1 MFRKKSGA
9 RITSLA
15 LVLAMMLGLFTSGGG
30 MIQAQGTADNDN
42 PLVSVKLSAED
53 MAVPLDGVTQL
64 QVTGRLKDGSEI
76 DLRHDAKTTIAYSAP
91 IDMFTI
97 GDDGLARAG
106 TQDVG
111 EVQIGVEVV
120 RDGIRLTDTLK
131 LTIKPEPA
139 RPFLRDYTGTLTMK
153 LYLGDNGKIE
163 LTLDEALEAIKK
175 MDHMT
180 RSMPKIIYL
189 VGWQHDG
196 HDSKYPDWNVV
207 NPKLKRPGDATALDS
222 LKWFMDEAEK
232 YNTTI
237 SFHINM
243 TDAYQD
249 SPQWEEFINKDLIR
263 KEENGELIKGGHW
276 VSGQSYK
283 INLTRAWEAGVFQRN
298 IDDLLAK
305 IPQLLRGKTIHI
317 DAFVTSPVE
326 WAPSV
331 GNADPYHKTT
341 YRQESETQK
350 KIMRYWRDKGMD
362 VTSEYFHGYRGDPL
376 FGLQPMAWWAD
387 WRSIDSQMKL
397 PAALAVGGKGGNE
410 LFGTSMHGEE
420 IVKKDK
426 VRLTGFLQEFSA
438 TTLLWQYLNQFERLS
453 YNEPTSTVQFSDGVT
468 SSKQSGKRVVKHGDV
483 TIADGTDMFVP
494 ALWRKD
500 KPEIIAFSQD
510 GYKDRSWKLPAGWA
524 GVQAVDVFEIG
535 MGLPRLIERGLPT
548 AGDTVTLSI
557 APGSAVSITPANQE
571 PLDPIQTI
579 AAGLKSVPAP
589 AKNMT
594 RLTLPQVPEGYEI
607 ELLESKRP
615 DVIDHTG
622 HISPTSQEEEV
633 LLIFQVKRKAD
644 GVSTH
649 TAAIPV
655 IVPPG
660 SVVNINDVYDAKNA
674 VLTGNAVLR
683 SNGAFMTG
691 SVVGF
696 VGGPVGNNNTVT
708 FQQVNVPGDGLY
720 ELQLE
725 YATAVPRSVFV
736 RANEEQGIEVLL
748 TGTDWNKAQLKTIQV
763 VLKKGMNTITL
774 YNPTEYA
781 PDMGSIIVK
790 SITPNSIA
798 DWITSIQLPGKNDKY
813 VTLPSV
819 PQGFTVSIKSSDNE
833 TVIKPDGRI
842 VRPAADQIVYLIL
855 QVTRNYDGVTAETAA
870 IPVVI
875 AGEPQII
882 SVATVVVNTEVGK
895 APVLPTVVTAT
906 YSDMTVEKISV
917 VWDAIEAEQYAK
929 AGTFTVMG
937 KVAGTNLQAVA
948 MVNVTESPIQTPY
961 ITSLSP
967 VIVETEVGT
976 PLVLPTVVTATY
988 SDLTVAY
995 ISVVWDAI
1003 GAEQYAKA
1011 GIFTVTGSVAGTDL
1025 QAIATVH
1032 VKESPVQTP
1041 YITSLSP
1048 IAVDTE
1054 VGTPP
1059 AMPSVVTAT
1068 YSDLSTMPV
1077 SVAWDQIDASLY
1089 SKAGSFIVKGTV
1101 EGASMKAEAM
1111 VTVKADQ
1118 GSGNGTD
1125 NGSGGGSSS
1134 SSTSTTVPPQ
1144 TKEPKKP
1151 QPNREQEAPK
1161 LMELTY
1167 VPTTEQMQHPHYLS
1181 VVRVN
1186 EDGSTMPVVFS
1197 AYDPSALKMK
1207 FLGYVDEN
1215 YKVVYKEVK
1224 FTDLQKHVWAKEAI
1238 EALTSRGVLDGVS
1251 LYRFVPEQAI
1261 TRAEL
1266 VVMLVRMLGLTAEAD
1281 SNFADVNPSAS
1292 YYYDIAIAKKAG
1304 LIQGVT
1310 DKEFQPEAK
1319 VTREQWMTIIERALR
1334 QMKVINESENEDAL
1348 NTFTDREQIADYA
1361 LRSAAALVK
1370 LKLIVGANQQLL
1382 PKKTTSRA
1390 EAALVLYRIIP
1401 LVLQK

>member
-15 LVLAMMLGLFTSGGG
+15 LALAMLLGLFTNGGT
-30 MIQAQGTADNDN
+30 IQAQGAADNDN
-42 PLVSVKLSAED
+42 PLVSVKLSADED
-53 MAVPLDGVTQL
+53 ALPLDGVTQL
-64 QVTGRLKDGSEI
+64 QVTGWLKDGSKI
-76 DLRHDAKTTIAYSAP
+76 DLRHDPKATLAYSAP

-111 EVQIGVEVV
+111 EVEIGVEVV
-120 RDGIRLTDTLK
+120 REGIRLTDTFK
-131 LTIKPEPA
+131 VTIKPEPA
-139 RPFLRDYTGTLTMK
+139 RPFLRDYTGILTMK

-175 MDHMT
+175 MDHLT
-180 RSMPKIIYL
+180 RGMPKIIYL

-207 NPKLKRPGDATALDS
+207 NPKLKLPGEATALDS

-249 SPQWEEFINKDLIR
+249 SPQWEEFVNKDLIR

-305 IPQLLRGKTIHI
+305 IPELLRGKTIHI

-397 PAALAVGGKGGNE
+397 PAAVAVGGKGGNE
-410 LFGTSMHGEE
+410 LFGTSMHGED

-426 VRLTGFLQEFSA
+426 VRLTGFLQEFST

-453 YNEPTSTVQFSDGVT
+453 YNGSTSTVQFSDGVT

-510 GYKDRSWKLPAGWA
+510 GYKDRSWKLPDGWA
-524 GVQAVDVFEIG
+524 SVQAVDVFEIG
-535 MGLPRLIERGLPT
+535 LGLPRLIERGLPT
-548 AGDTVTLSI
+548 AGGAVTLSL
-557 APGSAVSITPANQE
+557 AAGTTVFLAPANQE

-589 AKNMT
+589 AKNAT

-615 DVIDHTG
+615 DIIDHTSL
-622 HISPTSQEEEV
+622 ISPTSQEEEV
-633 LLIFQVKRKAD
+633 LLIFQVKRKVD

-655 IVPPG
+655 IVPAG
-660 SVVNINDVYDAKNA
+660 SIVNINDVYDAKNA

-691 SVVGF
+691 SVIGF
-696 VGGPVGNNNTVT
+696 VGGSAGNNNTVT

-720 ELQLE
+720 ELQVE

-736 RANEEQGIEVLL
+736 RANGEQGIEVLL
-748 TGTDWNKAQLKTIQV
+748 TGTDWNTARLKFVQI
-763 VLKKGMNTITL
+763 VLKKGSNTITL

-790 SITPNSIA
+790 SITPHVIA
-798 DWITSIQLPGKNDKY
+798 DRITSIQQPGKNDKY

-819 PQGFTVSIKSSDNE
+819 PQGFTVSIKSSDNV
-833 TVIKPDGRI
+833 TVIQPDGMI
-842 VRPAADQIVYLIL
+842 VRPPADQIVRLIL
-855 QVTRNYDGVTAETAA
+855 QVTRDYDGVSAETVP
-870 IPVVI
+870 ISVLV
-875 AGEPQII
+875 AGEPQMIGI
-882 SVATVVVNTEVGK
+882 VPVVV
-895 APVLPTVVTAT
+895 
-906 YSDMTVEKISV
+906 D
-917 VWDAIEAEQYAK
+917 
-929 AGTFTVMG
+929 
-937 KVAGTNLQAVA
+937 
-948 MVNVTESPIQTPY
+948 
-961 ITSLSP
+961 
-967 VIVETEVGT
+967 TEVGT
-976 PLVLPTVVTATY
+976 PPVLPTVVTATY
-988 SDLTVAY
+988 SDLTVAE
-995 ISVVWDAI
+995 ISVVWDRI
-1003 GAEQYAKA
+1003 DAEQYAKA
-1011 GIFTVTGSVAGTDL
+1011 GTFTVTGSVAGTDL

-1032 VKESPVQTP
+1032 VKESPAQTP
-1041 YITSLSP
+1041 YITSLLP
-1048 IAVDTE
+1048 VFVETV

-1068 YSDLSTMPV
+1068 YSNLSTVQV
-1077 SVAWDQIDASLY
+1077 SVVWDQIDASLY
-1089 SKAGSFIVKGTV
+1089 SKVGSFTVKGAV
-1101 EGASMKAEAM
+1101 EGTLLKAEAN
-1111 VTVKADQ
+1111 VTVKTDQ
-1118 GSGNGTD
+1118 GSGNG
-1125 NGSGGGSSS
+1125 NGSGGNSSNS
-1134 SSTSTTVPPQ
+1134 NTSPPPAV
-1144 TKEPKKP
+1144 TEPEKPKPSKE
-1151 QPNREQEAPK
+1151 REEVK
-1161 LMELTY
+1161 LMELPFE
-1167 VPTTEQMQHPHYLS
+1167 PTADQLQHIHYLS

-1186 EDGSTMPVVFS
+1186 EDGSTIPVVFS
-1197 AYDPSALKMK
+1197 TYDPSAHKVK
-1207 FLGYVDEN
+1207 FLGYEGEI
-1215 YKVVYKEVK
+1215 YKVVYKAAK
-1224 FTDLQKHVWAKEAI
+1224 FTDLQKHAWAKEAI
-1238 EALTSRGVLDGVS
+1238 EALASRGVLDGVS
-1251 LYRFVPEQAI
+1251 SYRFAPEQEI

-1266 VVMLVRMLGLTAEAD
+1266 VVMLVRMLGLTVEAN
-1281 SNFADVNPSAS
+1281 SNFADVNPSAF
-1292 YYYDIAIAKKAG
+1292 YYHDIAIAKKAG
-1304 LIQGVT
+1304 LIRGVT
-1310 DKEFQPEAK
+1310 DKEFQPEEK

-1334 QMKVINESENEDAL
+1334 QMKRINESATGDEL
-1348 NTFTDREQIADYA
+1348 NAFTDREQIANYA
-1361 LRSAAALVK
+1361 QQSAAALVK
-1370 LKLIVGANQQLL
+1370 LKLIEGSNQQLL
-1382 PKKTTSRA
+1382 PKKPTIRA
-1390 EAALVLYRIIP
+1390 EAALVLYRMIP
-1401 LVLQK
+1401 MVLQK

>member
-906 YSDMTVEKISV
+906 YSDMTVEEISV

-929 AGTFTVMG
+929 AGTFTV
-937 KVAGTNLQAVA
+937 T
-948 MVNVTESPIQTPY
+948 
-961 ITSLSP
+961 
-967 VIVETEVGT
+967 
-976 PLVLPTVVTATY
+976 
-988 SDLTVAY
+988 
-995 ISVVWDAI
+995 
-1003 GAEQYAKA
+1003 GA
-1011 GIFTVTGSVAGTDL
+1011 VAGTDL

-1032 VKESPVQTP
+1032 VKESPAQTP
-1041 YITSLSP
+1041 YITRISP
-1048 IAVDTE
+1048 AFVETV

-1059 AMPSVVTAT
+1059 AMPTVVTAT
-1068 YSDLSTMPV
+1068 YSDLSMAQV
-1077 SVAWDQIDASLY
+1077 SVVWDQIDASLY
-1089 SKAGSFIVKGTV
+1089 SKTGSFTVNGTV
-1101 EGASMKAEAM
+1101 EGTLLKAEAM

>member
-1 MFRKKSGA
+1 MFRKKSVA

-15 LVLAMMLGLFTSGGG
+15 LVLAMMLGLFTNGGT
-30 MIQAQGTADNDN
+30 IQAQGAADNDN
-42 PLVSVKLSAED
+42 PLVSVKLSAD
-53 MAVPLDGVTQL
+53 DTSVPLDGVTQL
-64 QVTGRLKDGSEI
+64 QVTGWLKDGSEI
-76 DLRHDAKTTIAYSAP
+76 DLRHDSKTTIAYSAP

-111 EVQIGVEVV
+111 EVEIGVEVT
-120 RDGIRLTDTLK
+120 REGIRLTDTFK
-131 LTIKPEPA
+131 VIIKPEPA
-139 RPFLRDYTGTLTMK
+139 RPFLRDYTSALTMK
-153 LYLGDNGKIE
+153 LYLGDNRKIE

-180 RSMPKIIYL
+180 RGMPKIIYL

-243 TDAYQD
+243 TDAYED
-249 SPQWEEFINKDLIR
+249 SPQWEEFVNKDLIR

-283 INLTRAWEAGVFQRN
+283 INLTRAWESGVFQRN

-305 IPQLLRGKTIHI
+305 IPELLRGKTIHI

-410 LFGTSMHGEE
+410 LFGTSMHGED

-426 VRLTGFLQEFSA
+426 MRLMGFLQEFST

-453 YNEPTSTVQFSDGVT
+453 YNGSTSTVQFSDGVT
-468 SSKQSGKRVVKHGDV
+468 SSKQNGKRVVMHGDV

-500 KPEIIAFSQD
+500 KLEIFAFSQD

-524 GVQAVDVFEIG
+524 GVKAVDVFEIG
-535 MGLPRLIERGLPT
+535 LGLPRLIERGLPT
-548 AGDTVTLSI
+548 AGGTVTISLT
-557 APGSAVSITPANQE
+557 AGSAVSITPADQE
-571 PLDPIQTI
+571 TLDPIQTI
-579 AAGLKSVPAP
+579 AAELKSVPAP
-589 AKNMT
+589 AKNAT
-594 RLTLPQVPEGYEI
+594 RLTLPPVPEGYEI

-622 HISPTSQEEEV
+622 LISPTSQEEEV

-655 IVPPG
+655 IVPAG

-683 SNGAFMTG
+683 SNSAFMTG

-696 VGGPVGNNNTVT
+696 VGGPAGNDNTVT

-736 RANEEQGIEVLL
+736 RANEEQGIEVPL
-748 TGTDWNKAQLKTIQV
+748 TGTDWNKAQLKTIQI
-763 VLKKGMNTITL
+763 VLKKGLNSITL

-790 SITPNSIA
+790 SITPHVIA
-798 DWITSIQLPGKNDKY
+798 DWITSIQPPGKNDKY

-833 TVIKPDGRI
+833 TIIQPDGTI
-842 VRPAADQIVYLIL
+842 VRPAADQIVHLIL
-855 QVTRNYDGVTAETAA
+855 QMTRNYDGVTAETAA

-882 SVATVVVNTEVGK
+882 SIAPVVVNTVVGK
-895 APVLPTVVTAT
+895 LPVLPTVVTAT
-906 YSDMTVEKISV
+906 YSDLTVAEISV

-929 AGTFTVMG
+929 AGTFTVTGM
-937 KVAGTNLQAVA
+937 VAGKN
-948 MVNVTESPIQTPY
+948 I
-961 ITSLSP
+961 
-967 VIVETEVGT
+967 
-976 PLVLPTVVTATY
+976 
-988 SDLTVAY
+988 
-995 ISVVWDAI
+995 
-1003 GAEQYAKA
+1003 
-1011 GIFTVTGSVAGTDL
+1011 

-1041 YITSLSP
+1041 YITNLSP

-1054 VGTPP
+1054 VGTPPVLPSVVTATYSDLTVAEISVVWNPIEAEQYAKSGTFTVTGSVAGTDLQAIATIHVKESSVQSPYITSLLPVFAETVVGRPP

-1068 YSDLSTMPV
+1068 YSDLSIAQV
-1077 SVAWDQIDASLY
+1077 SVVWDQIDASLY
-1089 SKAGSFIVKGTV
+1089 SKNGSFTVNGTV
-1101 EGASMKAEAM
+1101 EGTLLKAEAT

-1118 GSGNGTD
+1118 GSGNGTE
-1125 NGSGGGSSS
+1125 NGSGGGSSNS
-1134 SSTSTTVPPQ
+1134 SASTIVPPQ

-1151 QPNREQEAPK
+1151 QPNREQQAPK
-1161 LMELTY
+1161 LMELPY
-1167 VPTTEQMQHPHYLS
+1167 EPNVDQLQHIHYLS

-1186 EDGSTMPVVFS
+1186 GDGKTTQVVFS
-1197 AYDPSALKMK
+1197 YYDPSALVVK
-1207 FLGYVDEN
+1207 FLGYDGED
-1215 YKVVYKEVK
+1215 YKVVYKEAK
-1224 FTDLQKHVWAKEAI
+1224 FTDLQKHAWAKEAI

-1251 LYRFVPEQAI
+1251 PYRFAPEQAI

-1292 YYYDIAIAKKAG
+1292 YYHDIAIAKKAG

-1319 VTREQWMTIIERALR
+1319 VTREQWMTIIERALG

-1348 NTFTDREQIADYA
+1348 NTFTDRKQIADYA
-1361 LRSAAALVK
+1361 RRSAAALVK
-1370 LKLIVGANQQLL
+1370 LKLIEGANQQLL

-1390 EAALVLYRIIP
+1390 EASLVLYRIIP

>member
-9 RITSLA
+9 RITSIA
-15 LVLAMMLGLFTSGGG
+15 LVLAMMLGLFSAGGAV
-30 MIQAQGTADNDN
+30 QAQGSVDNDN
-42 PLVSVKLSAED
+42 PLVSVKLSADEN
-53 MAVPLDGVTQL
+53 ALPLDGVTQL
-64 QVTGRLKDGSEI
+64 QVTGWLKDGSKI
-76 DLRHDAKTTIAYSAP
+76 DLRHDPKATLAYSAP

-111 EVQIGVEVV
+111 EVEIGVEVV
-120 RDGIRLTDTLK
+120 REGIRLTDTFK
-131 LTIKPEPA
+131 VTIKPEPA

-175 MDHMT
+175 MDHLT
-180 RSMPKIIYL
+180 RGMPKIIYL

-222 LKWFMDEAEK
+222 LKWFMNEAEK

-249 SPQWEEFINKDLIR
+249 SPQWEEFVNKDLIR

-283 INLTRAWEAGVFQRN
+283 INLTRAWEAGVLQRN

-305 IPQLLRGKTIHI
+305 IPELLRGKTIHI

-350 KIMRYWRDKGMD
+350 EIMRYWRDKGMD

-397 PAALAVGGKGGNE
+397 SAAVAVGGKGGNE
-410 LFGTSMHGEE
+410 LFGTSMHGED

-426 VRLTGFLQEFSA
+426 VRLTGFLQEFST

-453 YNEPTSTVQFSDGVT
+453 YNEATSTVQFSDGVT
-468 SSKQSGKRVVKHGDV
+468 SSKQSGKRVVKHGAV

-510 GYKDRSWKLPAGWA
+510 GYKDRSWKLADGWA
-524 GVQAVDVFEIG
+524 SVQAVDVFEIG
-535 MGLPRLIERGLPT
+535 LGLPRLIERGLPT
-548 AGDTVTLSI
+548 AGGAVTLSL
-557 APGSAVSITPANQE
+557 AAGTTVFLAPANQE

-589 AKNMT
+589 AKNAT

-615 DVIDHTG
+615 DIIDHTG
-622 HISPTSQEEEV
+622 LISPTSQEEEV
-633 LLIFQVKRKAD
+633 LLIFQVKRKVD

-655 IVPPG
+655 IVPAG
-660 SVVNINDVYDAKNA
+660 SIVNINDVYDAKNA

-683 SNGAFMTG
+683 SNGAFMMG
-691 SVVGF
+691 SVIGF
-696 VGGPVGNNNTVT
+696 VGGSAGNNNTVT
-708 FQQVNVPGDGLY
+708 FQQINVSGDGLY
-720 ELQLE
+720 ELQVE

-736 RANEEQGIEVLL
+736 RANGEQGIEVLL
-748 TGTDWNKAQLKTIQV
+748 TGTDWNTARLKSVQI
-763 VLKKGMNTITL
+763 VLKKGSNTITL

-790 SITPNSIA
+790 SITPHVIA
-798 DWITSIQLPGKNDKY
+798 DRITSIQQPGKNDKY

-819 PQGFTVSIKSSDNE
+819 PQGFTVSIKSSDNA
-833 TVIKPDGRI
+833 TVIQPDGMI
-842 VRPAADQIVYLIL
+842 VRPPADQIVRLIL
-855 QVTRNYDGVTAETAA
+855 QVTRDYDGVSAETVP
-870 IPVVI
+870 IPVLV
-875 AGEPQII
+875 AGEPQMIGI
-882 SVATVVVNTEVGK
+882 VPVVVNMVVGTP
-895 APVLPTVVTAT
+895 PVLPSVVTAT
-906 YSDMTVEKISV
+906 YSDMTVEEISV

-929 AGTFTVMG
+929 AGTFTVTG
-937 KVAGTNLQAVA
+937 KVAGTNLQAV
-948 MVNVTESPIQTPY
+948 
-961 ITSLSP
+961 
-967 VIVETEVGT
+967 
-976 PLVLPTVVTATY
+976 
-988 SDLTVAY
+988 
-995 ISVVWDAI
+995 
-1003 GAEQYAKA
+1003 
-1011 GIFTVTGSVAGTDL
+1011 
-1025 QAIATVH
+1025 ATVH

-1041 YITSLSP
+1041 YITSLLP
-1048 IAVDTE
+1048 VFVETV

-1068 YSDLSTMPV
+1068 YSDLSTVQV
-1077 SVAWDQIDASLY
+1077 SVVWDQMDASLY
-1089 SKAGSFIVKGTV
+1089 SKAGSFTVNGAV
-1101 EGASMKAEAM
+1101 EGTLLKAEAN
-1111 VTVKADQ
+1111 VTVKTDQ
-1118 GSGNGTD
+1118 GSGNG
-1125 NGSGGGSSS
+1125 NGSGGNSSNSNTS
-1134 SSTSTTVPPQ
+1134 SPPAV
-1144 TKEPKKP
+1144 KEPEKP
-1151 QPNREQEAPK
+1151 KPSKEHGEVK
-1161 LMELTY
+1161 LMELPY
-1167 VPTTEQMQHPHYLS
+1167 EPTADQLQHIHYLS

-1186 EDGSTMPVVFS
+1186 EDGSTTPVVFS
-1197 AYDPSALKMK
+1197 IYDPTVLKVK
-1207 FLGYVDEN
+1207 FLGYDGEV
-1215 YKVVYKEVK
+1215 YKVVYKEAK

-1238 EALTSRGVLDGVS
+1238 EALASRGVLDGVS
-1251 LYRFVPEQAI
+1251 PYRFAPEQEI

-1266 VVMLVRMLGLTAEAD
+1266 VVMLVRMLDLTAEAD

-1292 YYYDIAIAKKAG
+1292 YYHDIAIAKKAG
-1304 LIQGVT
+1304 LIQGAT
-1310 DKEFQPEAK
+1310 DKEFHPEAK

-1334 QMKVINESENEDAL
+1334 QMKLINASASGDEL
-1348 NTFTDREQIADYA
+1348 NAFTDREQLADYA
-1361 LRSAAALVK
+1361 LQSAAALVK
-1370 LKLIVGANQQLL
+1370 LKLIEGSNQQLL

-1390 EAALVLYRIIP
+1390 EAALVLYRIIL

>member
-1 MFRKKSGA
+1 MFRKISGA
-9 RITSLA
+9 RFTSIA
-15 LVLAMMLGLFTSGGG
+15 LVLAMMLSLFTNGGTT
-30 MIQAQGTADNDN
+30 QAQGSVDNDN
-42 PLVSVKLSAED
+42 PLASIKLSADE
-53 MAVPLDGVTQL
+53 AALPLDGVTQL
-64 QVTGRLKDGSEI
+64 QVTGWLKDGSEI
-76 DLRHDAKTTIAYSAP
+76 DLRHDPKATLAYSAP

-111 EVQIGVEVV
+111 EVEIGVEVV
-120 RDGIRLTDTLK
+120 REGIRLTDTFK
-131 LTIKPEPA
+131 VIIKPEPA
-139 RPFLRDYTGTLTMK
+139 RPFLRDYTSALTMK

-180 RSMPKIIYL
+180 RGMPKIIYL

-249 SPQWEEFINKDLIR
+249 SPQWEEFVNKDLIR
-263 KEENGELIKGGHW
+263 KEENGELIKGGLW

-298 IDDLLAK
+298 IDDLLTK
-305 IPQLLRGKTIHI
+305 IPELRRGKTIHI

-376 FGLQPMAWWAD
+376 FGMQPMAWWAD

-397 PAALAVGGKGGNE
+397 PAAIAVGGKGGNE
-410 LFGTSMHGEE
+410 LFGTSMHGED

-426 VRLTGFLQEFSA
+426 VRLTGFLQEFST

-453 YNEPTSTVQFSDGVT
+453 YNGPTSTVQFSDGVT
-468 SSKQSGKRVVKHGDV
+468 SSKQSGKRVVKHSDV

-510 GYKDRSWKLPAGWA
+510 GYKDRSWKLPDGWA
-524 GVQAVDVFEIG
+524 SVQAVDVFEIG
-535 MGLPRLIERGLPT
+535 LGLPRLIERGLPT
-548 AGDTVTLSI
+548 AGGAVTLSL
-557 APGSAVSITPANQE
+557 AAGTTVFLAPANQE
-571 PLDPIQTI
+571 PLDPIQII

-589 AKNMT
+589 AKNAT
-594 RLTLPQVPEGYEI
+594 RLTLPQVPEGYEV

-615 DVIDHTG
+615 DIIDHTG
-622 HISPTSQEEEV
+622 LISPTSQAEEV
-633 LLIFQVKRKAD
+633 MLIFQVKRKAD

-649 TAAIPV
+649 TAAILV
-655 IVPPG
+655 IVPAG
-660 SVVNINDVYDAKNA
+660 SIVNINDVYDAKNA

-683 SNGAFMTG
+683 SNGQFMTG

-696 VGGPVGNNNTVT
+696 VGGPAGNDNTVT
-708 FQQVNVPGDGLY
+708 FQQVNVPGDGVY
-720 ELQLE
+720 ELQIE

-736 RANEEQGIEVLL
+736 RANEEQGIEVPL
-748 TGTDWNKAQLKTIQV
+748 TGTDWNKAQLKTIQI

-798 DWITSIQLPGKNDKY
+798 DWITSIQPPGKNDKY

-833 TVIKPDGRI
+833 TVIQTDGTI
-842 VRPAADQIVYLIL
+842 VRPAADQIVHLIL
-855 QVTRNYDGVTAETAA
+855 QVTRNYDGITAETAA
-870 IPVVI
+870 IPVII

-882 SVATVVVNTEVGK
+882 SVAPIVVNTEVGK
-895 APVLPTVVTAT
+895 PPVLPSVVTAT
-906 YSDMTVEKISV
+906 YLDLSVAEISV
-917 VWDAIEAEQYAK
+917 VWDVIEAEQYAN
-929 AGTFTVMG
+929 AGTFTVTG
-937 KVAGTNLQAVA
+937 TVAGTNIQAVA
-948 MVNVTESPIQTPY
+948 TVYVKESPVQTPY

-967 VIVETEVGT
+967 VFVETVVGT
-976 PLVLPTVVTATY
+976 PPVLPSVVTATY
-988 SDLTVAY
+988 SDLTVAE
-995 ISVVWDAI
+995 ISIEWNPI
-1003 GAEQYAKA
+1003 EAEQYAEA
-1011 GIFTVTGSVAGTDL
+1011 GTFTVTGSVAGTDL
-1025 QAIATVH
+1025 QVIAMVH

-1048 IAVDTE
+1048 VFVETV
-1054 VGTPP
+1054 VGTQPVL
-1059 AMPSVVTAT
+1059 PSVVTAT
-1068 YSDLSTMPV
+1068 YSDLSMAQV
-1077 SVAWDQIDASLY
+1077 SVVWDQMDASLY
-1089 SKAGSFIVKGTV
+1089 SKVGSFTVKGTV
-1101 EGASMKAEAM
+1101 EVALLKAEAT
-1111 VTVKADQ
+1111 VTVKTDQ
-1118 GSGNGTD
+1118 GNGNENGNGSGNG
-1125 NGSGGGSSS
+1125 SSS
-1134 SSTSTTVPPQ
+1134 NSNTSSPPSVKGPEKPKPG
-1144 TKEPKKP
+1144 KE
-1151 QPNREQEAPK
+1151 RGEMK
-1161 LMELTY
+1161 LMELPY
-1167 VPTTEQMQHPHYLS
+1167 EPTTEQLQHPHYLS
-1181 VVRVN
+1181 VVRVYK
-1186 EDGSTMPVVFS
+1186 DGSTTPVAFS
-1197 AYDPSALKMK
+1197 IYDPSALKVK
-1207 FLGYVDEN
+1207 FLGYEGED
-1215 YKVVYKEVK
+1215 YKVVYKEAK
-1224 FTDLQKHVWAKEAI
+1224 FTDLQKQAWAKEAI
-1238 EALTSRGVLDGVS
+1238 EAFASRGVLDGVS
-1251 LYRFVPEQAI
+1251 PYRFAPEQEI

-1281 SNFADVNPSAS
+1281 SNFADVNPSAF
-1292 YYYDIAIAKKAG
+1292 YYHDIAIAKKAG

-1334 QMKVINESENEDAL
+1334 QMKVINGSENEDAL
-1348 NTFTDREQIADYA
+1348 NTFTDRDQIANYA
-1361 LRSAAALVK
+1361 QQGAAVLVK
-1370 LKLIVGANQQLL
+1370 LKLIEGTNQQLL
-1382 PKKTTSRA
+1382 PKKPTSRA
-1390 EAALVLYRIIP
+1390 EAALVLYRMISM
-1401 LVLQK
+1401 VLQK

>member
-1 MFRKKSGA
+1 MFRKKTGA

-15 LVLAMMLGLFTSGGG
+15 LVLAMMLGLFASGGT
-30 MIQAQGTADNDN
+30 IQAQGAVDNEN
-42 PLVSVKLSAED
+42 PLVSVKLSAVD

-64 QVTGRLKDGSEI
+64 QVTGWLKDGSKI

-175 MDHMT
+175 LDYMT
-180 RSMPKIIYL
+180 RGMPKIIYL

-249 SPQWEEFINKDLIR
+249 SPQWEEFVNKDLIR

-283 INLTRAWEAGVFQRN
+283 INLTRAWGAGVFQRN

-410 LFGTSMHGEE
+410 LFGTSMHGED

-426 VRLTGFLQEFSA
+426 VRLTGFLQEFST
-438 TTLLWQYLNQFERLS
+438 TTLLWQYLNQYERLS
-453 YNEPTSTVQFSDGVT
+453 YDGATDTVQFSDGVT
-468 SSKQSGKRVVKHGDV
+468 SSKQNGKRVVMHGDV

-500 KPEIIAFSQD
+500 KLEIFAFSQD

-535 MGLPRLIERGLPT
+535 LGLPRLIEPGLAT
-548 AGDTVTLSI
+548 AGGAVTLSL
-557 APGSAVSITPANQE
+557 AAGSAVSITPANQE

-589 AKNMT
+589 AKNAT

-615 DVIDHTG
+615 DIIDHKG
-622 HISPTSQEEEV
+622 LISPTSQAEEV
-633 LLIFQVKRKAD
+633 LLIFQVKRKVD

-683 SNGAFMTG
+683 SNGTFIAG

-696 VGGPVGNNNTVT
+696 VGGPAGNNNTVT
-708 FQQVNVPGDGLY
+708 FQQVNVPGDGIY
-720 ELQLE
+720 DLQIE

-736 RANEEQGIEVLL
+736 RANEEQGTEVPL
-748 TGTDWNKAQLKTIQV
+748 TGTDWNKAQLKTIQI
-763 VLKKGMNTITL
+763 VLKKGSSSITL

-790 SITPNSIA
+790 SITPHVIA
-798 DWITSIQLPGKNDKY
+798 DWITSIQPPGKNDKY

-833 TVIKPDGRI
+833 MVIQPDGTI
-842 VRPAADQIVYLIL
+842 VRPTADQIVHLIL
-855 QVTRNYDGVTAETAA
+855 QVTRNYDGVTAETVA
-870 IPVVI
+870 IPVII
-875 AGEPQII
+875 AGEPHII
-882 SVATVVVNTEVGK
+882 SVAPVVVNTEVGK
-895 APVLPTVVTAT
+895 LPVLPSVVTAT
-906 YSDMTVEKISV
+906 YSDLTVAEISV
-917 VWDAIEAEQYAK
+917 VWDAIGDEQYAKAGTFTVMGKFAGTNIQAVATVHVKESPVQTPYITSLSPVFVETVVGTPPAMPSVVTATYSDLTVAEISVVWNPIEAEQYAK

-937 KVAGTNLQAVA
+937 KVAGTNIQAVA
-948 MVNVTESPIQTPY
+948 MVHVKESPAQTPY

-967 VIVETEVGT
+967 VFVE
-976 PLVLPTVVTATY
+976 
-988 SDLTVAY
+988 
-995 ISVVWDAI
+995 
-1003 GAEQYAKA
+1003 
-1011 GIFTVTGSVAGTDL
+1011 
-1025 QAIATVH
+1025 
-1032 VKESPVQTP
+1032 
-1041 YITSLSP
+1041 
-1048 IAVDTE
+1048 TE

-1068 YSDLSTMPV
+1068 YSDLSMAQV
-1077 SVAWDQIDASLY
+1077 SVVWDQMVASLY
-1089 SKAGSFIVKGTV
+1089 SKVGSFTVKGTV
-1101 EGASMKAEAM
+1101 EGAIMKAEAT
-1111 VTVKADQ
+1111 VTVKTDQ
-1118 GSGNGTD
+1118 GSRNGTD

-1134 SSTSTTVPPQ
+1134 SSTSTIVPPQ

-1151 QPNREQEAPK
+1151 QPNKEQEAPK
-1161 LMELTY
+1161 LMELPY
-1167 VPTTEQMQHPHYLS
+1167 EPTAEQLQHPHYVS

-1186 EDGSTMPVVFS
+1186 EDGNTTPVAFS
-1197 AYDPSALKMK
+1197 YYDPSALKVK
-1207 FLGYVDEN
+1207 FLGYDDED
-1215 YKVVYKEVK
+1215 YKVVYKEAK
-1224 FTDLQKHVWAKEAI
+1224 FTDLLKHAWAKEAI
-1238 EALTSRGVLDGVS
+1238 EALASRGVLDGVS
-1251 LYRFVPEQAI
+1251 PYRFAPEQEI

-1266 VVMLVRMLGLTAEAD
+1266 VVMLVRMLRLTAEAD

-1292 YYYDIAIAKKAG
+1292 YYHDITIAKKAG

-1334 QMKVINESENEDAL
+1334 QMKLINASANGDEL
-1348 NTFTDREQIADYA
+1348 NIFTDREQIADYA
-1361 LRSAAALVK
+1361 RRSAAALVK
-1370 LKLIVGANQQLL
+1370 LKLIEGANQQLL
-1382 PKKTTSRA
+1382 PRKTTSRA

-1401 LVLQK
+1401 LALQK

>member
-1 MFRKKSGA
+1 MFRKKTGA

-15 LVLAMMLGLFTSGGG
+15 LVLAMMLGLFASGGT
-30 MIQAQGTADNDN
+30 IQAQGAVDNEN
-42 PLVSVKLSAED
+42 PLVSVKLSAVD

-64 QVTGRLKDGSEI
+64 QVTGWLKDGSKI

-139 RPFLRDYTGTLTMK
+139 RPFLRDYTGTLMMK

-175 MDHMT
+175 LDYMT
-180 RSMPKIIYL
+180 RGMPKIIYL

-249 SPQWEEFINKDLIR
+249 SPQWEEFVNKDLIR

-283 INLTRAWEAGVFQRN
+283 INLTRAWGAGVFQRN

-410 LFGTSMHGEE
+410 LFGTSMHGED

-426 VRLTGFLQEFSA
+426 VRLTGFLQEFST
-438 TTLLWQYLNQFERLS
+438 TTLLWQYLNQYERLS
-453 YNEPTSTVQFSDGVT
+453 YDGATDTVQFSDGVT
-468 SSKQSGKRVVKHGDV
+468 SSKQNGKRVVMHGDV

-500 KPEIIAFSQD
+500 KLEIFAFSQD

-535 MGLPRLIERGLPT
+535 LGLPRLIEPGLAT
-548 AGDTVTLSI
+548 AGGAVTLSL
-557 APGSAVSITPANQE
+557 AAGSAVSITPANQE

-589 AKNMT
+589 AKNAT
-594 RLTLPQVPEGYEI
+594 RLTLPPVPEGYEI
-607 ELLESKRP
+607 ELLESKRL

-622 HISPTSQEEEV
+622 LISPTSQEEEV
-633 LLIFQVKRKAD
+633 LLIFQVKRKID

-696 VGGPVGNNNTVT
+696 VGGPAGNNNTVT
-708 FQQVNVPGDGLY
+708 FQQVNVPGDGVY
-720 ELQLE
+720 ELQIE
-725 YATAVPRSVFV
+725 YATAAPRSVFM
-736 RANEEQGIEVLL
+736 RANEEQGIEVPL
-748 TGTDWNKAQLKTIQV
+748 TGTDWNKAQLKTIQI
-763 VLKKGMNTITL
+763 VLKKGLNSITL

-790 SITPNSIA
+790 SITPHVIA
-798 DWITSIQLPGKNDKY
+798 DWITSIQPPGKNDKY

-833 TVIKPDGRI
+833 MVIQPDGTI
-842 VRPAADQIVYLIL
+842 VRPTADQIVHLIL

-870 IPVVI
+870 IPVII

-882 SVATVVVNTEVGK
+882 SVAPVVVNTEVGK
-895 APVLPTVVTAT
+895 LPVLPSVVTAT
-906 YSDMTVEKISV
+906 YSDMTVAEISV

-937 KVAGTNLQAVA
+937 KVAGTKIQAV
-948 MVNVTESPIQTPY
+948 
-961 ITSLSP
+961 
-967 VIVETEVGT
+967 
-976 PLVLPTVVTATY
+976 
-988 SDLTVAY
+988 
-995 ISVVWDAI
+995 
-1003 GAEQYAKA
+1003 
-1011 GIFTVTGSVAGTDL
+1011 
-1025 QAIATVH
+1025 ATVH

-1048 IAVDTE
+1048 VFVETV

-1059 AMPSVVTAT
+1059 VMPSVVTAT
-1068 YSDLSTMPV
+1068 YSDLSIAQV
-1077 SVAWDQIDASLY
+1077 SVVWDQIDASLY
-1089 SKAGSFIVKGTV
+1089 SKVGSNTVKGAV
-1101 EGASMKAEAM
+1101 EGTLLKAEAK

-1118 GSGNGTD
+1118 GFGNGTD
-1125 NGSGGGSSS
+1125 NGSGG
-1134 SSTSTTVPPQ
+1134 
-1144 TKEPKKP
+1144 
-1151 QPNREQEAPK
+1151 
-1161 LMELTY
+1161 
-1167 VPTTEQMQHPHYLS
+1167 
-1181 VVRVN
+1181 
-1186 EDGSTMPVVFS
+1186 
-1197 AYDPSALKMK
+1197 
-1207 FLGYVDEN
+1207 
-1215 YKVVYKEVK
+1215 
-1224 FTDLQKHVWAKEAI
+1224 
-1238 EALTSRGVLDGVS
+1238 
-1251 LYRFVPEQAI
+1251 
-1261 TRAEL
+1261 
-1266 VVMLVRMLGLTAEAD
+1266 
-1281 SNFADVNPSAS
+1281 
-1292 YYYDIAIAKKAG
+1292 
-1304 LIQGVT
+1304 
-1310 DKEFQPEAK
+1310 
-1319 VTREQWMTIIERALR
+1319 
-1334 QMKVINESENEDAL
+1334 
-1348 NTFTDREQIADYA
+1348 
-1361 LRSAAALVK
+1361 
-1370 LKLIVGANQQLL
+1370 
-1382 PKKTTSRA
+1382 
-1390 EAALVLYRIIP
+1390 EAAVPARIQQSCRQ
-1401 LVLQK
+1401 LKKRRSQNLT

>member
-1 MFRKKSGA
+1 MFRKKSSA

-15 LVLAMMLGLFTSGGG
+15 LVLAMVFGLFTSGGT
-30 MIQAQGTADNDN
+30 IQAQGAADNDN
-42 PLVSVKLSAED
+42 PLVSVKLSADD

-64 QVTGRLKDGSEI
+64 QVTGWLKDGSEI

-175 MDHMT
+175 VDHMT
-180 RSMPKIIYL
+180 RGMPKIIYL

-249 SPQWEEFINKDLIR
+249 SPQWEEFVNKDLIR

-283 INLTRAWEAGVFQRN
+283 INLTRAWGAGVFQRN
-298 IDDLLAK
+298 IDDLLVK

-317 DAFVTSPVE
+317 DAFVTSPTE
-326 WAPSV
+326 WVPSV
-331 GNADPYHKTT
+331 GYADPYHKTT
-341 YRQESETQK
+341 YRQESDTQK

-387 WRSIDSQMKL
+387 WRSFDSQMKL

-410 LFGTSMHGEE
+410 LFGTSMHGED

-426 VRLTGFLQEFSA
+426 VRLTGFLQEFST
-438 TTLLWQYLNQFERLS
+438 TTLLWQYLNQYERLS
-453 YNEPTSTVQFSDGVT
+453 YDGATDTVQFSDGVT
-468 SSKQSGKRVVKHGDV
+468 SSKQNGKRVVKHGDV
-483 TIADGTDMFVP
+483 TIADGTEMFVP

-500 KPEIIAFSQD
+500 KLEIIAFSQD

-535 MGLPRLIERGLPT
+535 LGLPRSIERGLPT

-557 APGSAVSITPANQE
+557 AAGSAVSITPANQE

-589 AKNMT
+589 AKNAT
-594 RLTLPQVPEGYEI
+594 RLTLPPVPEGYEI

-615 DVIDHTG
+615 DIIDHTG
-622 HISPTSQEEEV
+622 LISPTSQEEEV
-633 LLIFQVKRKAD
+633 LLIFQVKRRVD

-649 TAAIPV
+649 TTAIPV

-696 VGGPVGNNNTVT
+696 VGGPVGNYNTVT
-708 FQQVNVPGDGLY
+708 FQQVTVPGDGIY
-720 ELQLE
+720 ELQIE

-736 RANEEQGIEVLL
+736 RANEEQGIEVPL
-748 TGTDWNKAQLKTIQV
+748 TGTDWNKAQLKTIQIM
-763 VLKKGMNTITL
+763 LKKGSNSITL

-798 DWITSIQLPGKNDKY
+798 DWITSIQPPGKNDKY

-833 TVIKPDGRI
+833 TVIRPDSTI
-842 VRPAADQIVYLIL
+842 VRPAADQIVHLIL

-875 AGEPQII
+875 AGEPHII
-882 SVATVVVNTEVGK
+882 SVAPVVVNTEVGK
-895 APVLPTVVTAT
+895 LP
-906 YSDMTVEKISV
+906 
-917 VWDAIEAEQYAK
+917 
-929 AGTFTVMG
+929 
-937 KVAGTNLQAVA
+937 
-948 MVNVTESPIQTPY
+948 
-961 ITSLSP
+961 
-967 VIVETEVGT
+967 
-976 PLVLPTVVTATY
+976 VLPTVVTATY
-988 SDLTVAY
+988 SDLTVAE
-995 ISVVWDAI
+995 ISVKWNPI
-1003 GAEQYAKA
+1003 EAEQYAKV
-1011 GIFTVTGSVAGTDL
+1011 GTFTVTGSVAGTDL

-1032 VKESPVQTP
+1032 VKESPAQTP

-1048 IAVDTE
+1048 VFVETV

-1068 YSDLSTMPV
+1068 YSDLSIAQV
-1077 SVAWDQIDASLY
+1077 SVVWD
-1089 SKAGSFIVKGTV
+1089 
-1101 EGASMKAEAM
+1101 
-1111 VTVKADQ
+1111 
-1118 GSGNGTD
+1118 
-1125 NGSGGGSSS
+1125 
-1134 SSTSTTVPPQ
+1134 
-1144 TKEPKKP
+1144 
-1151 QPNREQEAPK
+1151 
-1161 LMELTY
+1161 
-1167 VPTTEQMQHPHYLS
+1167 
-1181 VVRVN
+1181 
-1186 EDGSTMPVVFS
+1186 
-1197 AYDPSALKMK
+1197 
-1207 FLGYVDEN
+1207 
-1215 YKVVYKEVK
+1215 
-1224 FTDLQKHVWAKEAI
+1224 
-1238 EALTSRGVLDGVS
+1238 
-1251 LYRFVPEQAI
+1251 
-1261 TRAEL
+1261 
-1266 VVMLVRMLGLTAEAD
+1266 
-1281 SNFADVNPSAS
+1281 
-1292 YYYDIAIAKKAG
+1292 
-1304 LIQGVT
+1304 
-1310 DKEFQPEAK
+1310 
-1319 VTREQWMTIIERALR
+1319 
-1334 QMKVINESENEDAL
+1334 
-1348 NTFTDREQIADYA
+1348 
-1361 LRSAAALVK
+1361 
-1370 LKLIVGANQQLL
+1370 
-1382 PKKTTSRA
+1382 
-1390 EAALVLYRIIP
+1390 
-1401 LVLQK
+1401 